1 MQDHLDF
8 LIQHSLTA
16 SVRDAHPSPGSW
28 RRLRSR
34 IEHGPSA
41 AASAYGRRARVRPAR
56 RWAGVLGLSAQPYR
70 LLAALLEV
78 EPLSFYALRLMPER
92 AVYNLRG
99 VM

>member
-16 SVRDAHPSPGSW
+16 GVRDAQPSPGSW

-34 IEHGPSA
+34 IEHGASA
-41 AASAYGRRARVRPAR
+41 AASLYGRRAPAQPAR
-56 RWAGVLGLSAQPYR
+56 RWASLLGWPARPYH